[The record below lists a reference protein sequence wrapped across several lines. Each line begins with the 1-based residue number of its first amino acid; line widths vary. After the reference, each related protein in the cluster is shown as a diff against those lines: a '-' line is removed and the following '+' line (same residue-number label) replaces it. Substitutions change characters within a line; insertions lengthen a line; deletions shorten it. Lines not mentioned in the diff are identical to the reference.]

1 MTYAS
6 QANDSEVILTP
17 AEAATASVIWLHGL
31 GADGFDFAPVVDEL
45 RLPRTLPIRFIFPHA
60 KHRPVTLNNGY
71 VMRAWY
77 DLYGLST
84 NSREDEAGLRDSE
97 RTVSQYI
104 AGEIAAG
111 IPSERI
117 VIAGFSQGGAL
128 ALYAA
133 LRYPQQLAGVI
144 ALSTYLPLRDR
155 LAGEV
160 SAANR
165 NVPILMCHGVRDAV
179 VPLTMGS
186 ASRDLLVQQGFA
198 VEWHTYPMEH
208 SVCMEEIAVI
218 STWLQ
223 QRLPRNKS
231 E

>member
-6 QANDSEVILTP
+6 QANDNEVILTP
-17 AEAATASVIWLHGL
+17 AEPPTASVIWLHGL

-84 NSREDEAGLRDSE
+84 NSREDEDGLRDSE

-128 ALYAA
+128 ALYAG
-133 LRYPQQLAGVI
+133 LRYVKPLGGVI

-160 SAANR
+160 SDANR
-165 NVPILMCHGVRDAV
+165 NVPILMCHGLRDAV
-179 VPLTMGS
+179 VPLMMGS
-186 ASRDLLVQQGFA
+186 VSRDLLVQEGFA

-208 SVCMEEIAVI
+208 SVCMEEIALI
-218 STWLQ
+218 SKWLQ
-223 QRLPRNKS
+223 LRLARNKP